1 MFFAFCDC
9 AVWGAECDVT
19 PRWWHDLM
27 NISSLDAPY
36 GGSLGGLHEVDF
48 GELLGLVYVEKKMK
62 TVKIGR
68 VK

>member
-1 MFFAFCDC
+1 
-9 AVWGAECDVT
+9 
-19 PRWWHDLM
+19 M